1 MSIER
6 PPPGDERVDIV
17 DEADNVVG
25 VAARRDVRARRLK
38 HRCVFIVVRSTRGH
52 VLIHRRSDAKDLWPG
67 RWDLAAGGVLAA
79 GEGWE
84 DSARRELQEELGI
97 ASPLVPLGGGA
108 YVDADVDEIA
118 KIYAVRHDGP
128 FAFRDGEVVEA
139 FFVSLDDLAQ
149 RIERDPFVPDSVAL
163 VWPLIRG

>member
-1 MSIER
+1 MAVEK
-6 PPPGDERVDIV
+6 PKPGDERVDIV

-25 VAARRDVRARRLK
+25 VAARRDVRARRLR

-67 RWDLAAGGVLAA
+67 RWDLAAGGVLGA
-79 GEGWE
+79 GEAWE
-84 DSARRELQEELGI
+84 DSARRELMEELGI
-97 ASPLVPLGGGA
+97 AAPMVALGGGS
-108 YVDADVDEIA
+108 YSDAHVDEIA
-118 KIYAVRHDGP
+118 RIYAVRHDGP
-128 FAFRDGEVVEA
+128 FAFSDGEVVEA

-149 RIERDPFVPDSVAL
+149 RIERDRFVPDSVAL